1 MKVGNTTDFV
11 GSNES
16 VKFSKIA
23 FSYEKRTSFHIKDLE
38 QFISKAHQLA
48 TYVFEMLLISI

>member
-23 FSYEKRTSFHIKDLE
+23 LRKENIFSH
-38 QFISKAHQLA
+38 
-48 TYVFEMLLISI
+48 